1 MGKIFY
7 NLQCHSMLQ
16 RLDTD
21 YIVLPQRCG
30 TWFFRDATTNLKEK
44 EICLVE
50 LVSSL
55 VKLV

>member
-1 MGKIFY
+1 
-7 NLQCHSMLQ
+7 MLQ